1 MNIFVLDNDPKLA
14 AQFHCDKHVVK
25 MVLESA
31 QMLSAVHTILDGP
44 QEGLYKVSHANHPCT
59 KWVRES
65 NNNYN
70 WMYCLFLEL
79 CTEYTFRYGKT
90 HLCATKF
97 LDRFMTPPKN
107 IPVGYKTPQPL
118 AMPDDYKV
126 SDVVQSYRN
135 YYKGAK
141 VDFAKWAKARKEPD
155 WWLHF

>member
-1 MNIFVLDNDPKLA
+1 MNIFVLDKDPVLA

-31 QMLSAVHTILDGP
+31 QMLSATHTLLDGE
-44 QEGLYKVSHANHPCT
+44 QDGLYRLTHANHPCT

-70 WMYCLFLEL
+70 WMYCLFSAL

-97 LDRFMTPPKN
+97 LDRFKMPPKN
-107 IPVGYKTPQPL
+107 IPIGYKTIQPM
-118 AMPDDYKV
+118 AMPTQYQVPDI
-126 SDVVQSYRN
+126 VQSYRN
-135 YYKGAK
+135 YYKAEK
-141 VDFAKWAKARKEPD
+141 AAIAKWKVREMPEWFKDET
-155 WWLHF
+155 